1 MNLLLRQDR
10 TRKELSDRLSRAGF
24 SEEASGYALE
34 YVESFGYINDK
45 RYAQNYVAF
54 HKSELSA
61 RELRYKL
68 TGKGIPPEIL
78 SEVFMEYEPEDEEE
92 ALRLKLEKRLRG
104 KRLSDMD
111 AAEKNKVVSYLT
123 RKGYHLTAV
132 KRMMR
137 ERERRE

>member
-24 SEEASGYALE
+24 SEEAIGYALE
-34 YVESFGYINDK
+34 YVESFGYVNDK

-54 HKSELSA
+54 HKGELSA

-68 TGKGIPPEIL
+68 TGKGVPPEIL
-78 SEVFMEYEPEDEEE
+78 SEVFTEYEPEDEED
-92 ALRLKLEKRLRG
+92 ALCRKLEKRLRG

-123 RKGYHLTAV
+123 RKGYRLTAV
-132 KRMMR
+132 KRMMQ
-137 ERERRE
+137 EWEHQE